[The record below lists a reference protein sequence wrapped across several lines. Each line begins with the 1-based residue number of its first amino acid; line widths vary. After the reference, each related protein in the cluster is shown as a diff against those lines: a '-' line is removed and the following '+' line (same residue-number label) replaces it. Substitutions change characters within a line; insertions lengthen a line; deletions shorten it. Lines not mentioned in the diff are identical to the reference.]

1 MLGDISDVYRC
12 EGAAEIV
19 GFGVAFSGPFVMRRH
34 LESLSFYLSATECL
48 VEGEGSG
55 VVLASSTPLSLWG
68 GVDPDRG
75 EIIDRHHPLCGEGI
89 AGRALVIPHGRGS
102 CTGSVVLL
110 EAIHAGQAPAVIV
123 LNRVDDIIALGAIVA
138 EEVLSL
144 SVPIVVLDD
153 ARFAMAQAA
162 HLVTLHRGRRL
173 VLSGP
178 RLAGLAS
185 VTAGGELGHE
195 PAPAIAANDGF
206 ALTPADRRCLDG
218 EDGPAAQAAM
228 RIVLRMARLQGAL
241 GLLDVTRVHV
251 DGCIYTGPAGLA
263 FAERLAA
270 WGGRVRV
277 PTTLNAISVDRRR
290 WEADGVPDALGVPAS
305 RLADAYVALGA
316 QPTYTCAPYLL
327 DGPPQLDEPIAWAES
342 NAVVYANS
350 VLGARTNKTPD
361 LLDICIALT
370 GRAPSSGYYL
380 ETNRWARL
388 RVDLPPLPAADESLY
403 PLLGYVIG
411 AYAGDRV
418 PVICGLDISSGE
430 APSALKAF
438 GAAFATTAS
447 AGLFHVAGVTPE
459 AVDSQSA
466 LGGVPPEAS
475 WAPTLADLRRGWLE
489 LNGERGERVDLIALG
504 NPHFSLDEFATLAS
518 LCRGRR
524 KHDDVELIVTT
535 SRHVAGQARRAG
547 HLATLEAFGSRIMT
561 DTCWCM
567 LQAPIVAPSART
579 ILTNSAKYAHYAP
592 GLVGRQVRFAGLSTC
607 VTAAVDG
614 RLAAAMPAWLG
625 E

>member
-263 FAERLAA
+263 FAERLVE
-270 WGGRVRV
+270 WGGKVSV
-277 PTTLNAISVDRRR
+277 PTTVLTTLDKTFDTTCDSMAAPTERLETAQRLIELCRR
-290 WEADGVPDALGVPAS
+290 
-305 RLADAYVALGA
+305 LGA
-316 QPTYTCAPYLL
+316 SSV
-327 DGPPQLDEPIAWAES
+327 S
-342 NAVVYANS
+342 NAEPALELAPLPWPLALCV
-350 VLGARTNKTPD
+350 
-361 LLDICIALT
+361 ALT
-370 GRAPSSGYYL
+370 GRAPVLS
-380 ETNRWARL
+380 
-388 RVDLPPLPAADESLY
+388 
-403 PLLGYVIG
+403 
-411 AYAGDRV
+411 
-418 PVICGLDISSGE
+418 
-430 APSALKAF
+430 
-438 GAAFATTAS
+438 
-447 AGLFHVAGVTPE
+447 
-459 AVDSQSA
+459 
-466 LGGVPPEAS
+466 
-475 WAPTLADLRRGWLE
+475 
-489 LNGERGERVDLIALG
+489 
-504 NPHFSLDEFATLAS
+504 
-518 LCRGRR
+518 
-524 KHDDVELIVTT
+524 
-535 SRHVAGQARRAG
+535 
-547 HLATLEAFGSRIMT
+547 
-561 DTCWCM
+561 
-567 LQAPIVAPSART
+567 
-579 ILTNSAKYAHYAP
+579 
-592 GLVGRQVRFAGLSTC
+592 VG
-607 VTAAVDG
+607 
-614 RLAAAMPAWLG
+614 
-625 E
+625 